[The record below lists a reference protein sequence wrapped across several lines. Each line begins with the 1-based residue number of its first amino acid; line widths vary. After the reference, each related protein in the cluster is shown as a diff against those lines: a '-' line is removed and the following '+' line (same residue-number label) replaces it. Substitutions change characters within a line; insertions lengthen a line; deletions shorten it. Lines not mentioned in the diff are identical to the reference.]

1 MLVEKCK
8 RVMMEESRGRHR
20 ARRMAREV
28 ASFAQ
33 NPVGSLGNFAGG
45 AVNSVA
51 GEDMSGG
58 AKVLLLLAVAGAVGG
73 GIYYVMSKP
82 AAAATPAAPASN
94 VNTTAPNLNATA
106 TTVNGQSISFA
117 QVAGTA
123 AALLGSNVAALQA
136 SGVSSAQWATL
147 SPIAQQAFNM
157 YGIKITS

>member
-8 RVMMEESRGRHR
+8 RVMMEERRGRGR

-51 GEDMSGG
+51 GEDMRGG

-73 GIYYVMSKP
+73 GIYYFTTKP
-82 AAAATPAAPASN
+82 AAAATPAATPN
-94 VNTTAPNLNATA
+94 VNTGGAQNVNALIGGSGVTANWTW
-106 TTVNGQSISFA
+106 A
-117 QVAGTA
+117 QA
-123 AALLGSNVAALQA
+123 AALAATANGTTVAAWQANGIPAATWANLGSL
-136 SGVSSAQWATL
+136 G
-147 SPIAQQAFNM
+147 QQALSM
-157 YGIKITS
+157 YGIKIV